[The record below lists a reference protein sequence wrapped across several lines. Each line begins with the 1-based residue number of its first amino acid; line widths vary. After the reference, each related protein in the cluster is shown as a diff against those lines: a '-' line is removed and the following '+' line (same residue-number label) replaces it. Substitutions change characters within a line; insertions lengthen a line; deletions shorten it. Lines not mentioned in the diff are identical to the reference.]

1 MSKNLSR
8 TASAEKDL
16 KAGASLADDVEKR
29 VLEQLGAFNAEIA
42 VKNFTDD
49 QVQEFRDA
57 FNEIDT
63 DGGGSLSAD
72 ELGQLLRNLGQEPT
86 ETELYNII
94 YEADTDGNGEIDF
107 DEFLGMMA
115 KGAYDAEKER
125 LEMEFS
131 RESFDRESM
140 TPLIKCAVDGNTE
153 GMKNMINNGE
163 CEIDATNI
171 LGRTALMYACE
182 NCNAAAVQILLDN
195 KAEKEI
201 RSNIGM
207 TSLMWAAYSSSV
219 ACMELLIK
227 AGADINA
234 KDNIGMTP
242 MMWSV
247 VKGDSCECVELLL
260 RHGADK
266 KLKSNN
272 GKTAF
277 DWSEQKEHIKAMEL
291 LR

>member
-1 MSKNLSR
+1 MSSN
-8 TASAEKDL
+8 DL
-16 KAGASLADDVEKR
+16 KTEINLENDVEKR
-29 VLEQLGAFNAEIA
+29 VMEQLGAFNAEVA
-42 VKNFTDD
+42 VKNFTDE

-72 ELGQLLRNLGQEPT
+72 ELGLLLRNLGQEPT

-125 LEMEFS
+125 LEMELS

-153 GMKNMINNGE
+153 GMKSMIAAGE
-163 CEIDATNI
+163 CEIDAVNI
-171 LGRTALMYACE
+171 LGRSALMYACE
-182 NCNAAAVQILLDN
+182 SCNAAAVQILLSNNAD
-195 KAEKEI
+195 KEI
-201 RSNIGM
+201 RSNAGM
-207 TSLMWAAYSSSV
+207 TSLMWAAYSGSV
-219 ACMELLIK
+219 ACMELLID

-247 VKGDSCECVELLL
+247 MKGDSGECVQLLL
-260 RHGADK
+260 KKGADK
-266 KLKSNN
+266 KLKSDN
-272 GKTAF
+272 GNTAF
-277 DWSEQKEHIKAMEL
+277 DWSEAKEHQAGMEL
-291 LR
+291 LK

>member
-201 RSNIGM
+201 RSNAGM

-247 VKGDSCECVELLL
+247 VKGNSCECVELLL

-277 DWSEQKEHIKAMEL
+277 DWSEQKEHIEAMEL

>member
-1 MSKNLSR
+1 M
-8 TASAEKDL
+8 
-16 KAGASLADDVEKR
+16 G
-29 VLEQLGAFNAEIA
+29 
-42 VKNFTDD
+42 
-49 QVQEFRDA
+49 
-57 FNEIDT
+57 
-63 DGGGSLSAD
+63 
-72 ELGQLLRNLGQEPT
+72 
-86 ETELYNII
+86 
-94 YEADTDGNGEIDF
+94 
-107 DEFLGMMA
+107 
-115 KGAYDAEKER
+115 EKER

-153 GMKNMINNGE
+153 GMKDMIKNGQ

-195 KAEKEI
+195 RAEKEI
-201 RSNIGM
+201 RSNAGM

-234 KDNIGMTP
+234 QDNIGMTP

-247 VKGDSCECVELLL
+247 VRGDALDCVELLL

-266 KLKSNN
+266 KLKSHN
-272 GKTAF
+272 GKNAF
-277 DWSEQKEHIKAMEL
+277 QWAEHKEHIKAMEVL
-291 LR
+291 S